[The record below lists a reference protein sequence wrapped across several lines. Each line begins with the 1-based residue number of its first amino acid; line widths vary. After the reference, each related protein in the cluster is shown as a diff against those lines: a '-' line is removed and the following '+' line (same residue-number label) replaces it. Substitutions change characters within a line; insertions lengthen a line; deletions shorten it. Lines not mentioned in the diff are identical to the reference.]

1 MTITSTAIRLRKELI
16 QMLRSDK
23 LFGVGL
29 GILLIY
35 LLAAS
40 LAPLISPYP
49 SHAEGNTS
57 TDILQEPSSGHLF
70 GTTDIGRDI
79 FSVSLFGIRTSIM
92 IGLSVVVTATTIG
105 LLLGLVAGYVG
116 GFVDHAIMRLTDVFL
131 SFPSLMLALI
141 IAATLGPGF
150 TTVLVSLIA
159 TFWMWHARLARSQT
173 LIVKNMPYI
182 VAARAMGLG
191 SFRIL
196 FTHVLPNVVRQNL
209 VLAVGDIGTS
219 ILAAAGLSFLGLGLL
234 EPTPDLG
241 LLVAK
246 SRAFFPAN
254 WWYAI
259 FPGITLFI
267 LVMGFVFIGD
277 AFRER
282 MDPRLRSLRLR
293 LVARLV

>member
-1 MTITSTAIRLRKELI
+1 MTLAARAVRLRKELS
-16 QMLRSDK
+16 QMLKLDK
-23 LFGVGL
+23 LFGLGL
-29 GILLIY
+29 GIIITY

-40 LAPLISPYP
+40 LAPLVAPYP
-49 SHAEGNTS
+49 SHADGDTS
-57 TDILQEPSSGHLF
+57 SEILQEPNSRHLF

-79 FSVSLFGIRTSIM
+79 FSVSVFGIRTSIM
-92 IGLSVVVTATTIG
+92 IGLGVVVTATTFG

-116 GFVDHAIMRLTDVFL
+116 GFVDHAIMRVTDVFL

-141 IAATLGPGF
+141 IASTLGPGF
-150 TTVLVSLIA
+150 NTVLVSLIA

-182 VAARAMGLG
+182 VAAKAMGLG

-209 VLAVGDIGTS
+209 VLSVGDVGTS
-219 ILAAAGLSFLGLGLL
+219 VLAAAGLSFLGLGLL

-259 FPGITLFI
+259 FPGITLLI
-267 LVMGFVFIGD
+267 LVVGFVFIGD

-293 LVARLV
+293 LGARLV